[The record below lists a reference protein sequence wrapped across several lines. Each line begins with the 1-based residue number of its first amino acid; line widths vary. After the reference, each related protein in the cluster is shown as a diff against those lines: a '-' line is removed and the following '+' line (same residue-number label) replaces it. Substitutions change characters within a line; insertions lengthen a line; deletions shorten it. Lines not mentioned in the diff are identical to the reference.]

1 MCSCGAKEKNIKSKQ
16 DERLVKFLMG
26 LNDSYCTSRGNILKI
41 SPLPSIS
48 NAYAL
53 LVQEEKQREVQNT
66 PKFPRESSSFVVAN
80 QANAGQRSFSTDFR
94 GQRVSYDNKKS
105 PLFCKYCK
113 KPGHLVEKCYKLH
126 GFPPNFKFTRQKVIQ
141 SSAQGHAVT
150 SNEFSGDPFLLD
162 KEPTDQGKL
171 LSAEQLAQ
179 VMQMLQ
185 HVKNSD
191 QGTNNSEAITS
202 VNYAGPFN
210 EEPNAPW

>member
-1 MCSCGAKEKNIKSKQ
+1 MITK
-16 DERLVKFLMG
+16 KF
-26 LNDSYCTSRGNILKI
+26 
-41 SPLPSIS
+41 
-48 NAYAL
+48 
-53 LVQEEKQREVQNT
+53 
-66 PKFPRESSSFVVAN
+66 
-80 QANAGQRSFSTDFR
+80 
-94 GQRVSYDNKKS
+94 

-126 GFPPNFKFTRQKVIQ
+126 GFPPNFKFTRQKVFQ

-202 VNYAGPFN
+202 VNCAGITLCPNPFSLN
-210 EEPNAPW
+210 LHVDPKSYNRNNWIIDSGATEHMSYNKDFFFDFKPLPKSIYVSLPNSQTI